1 MIHSIIHYFVDISK
15 QIMTMMTVSKS
26 IQNSFG
32 KFFIN
37 TSLIMMCVNLSEA
50 TSEITNQIMTTTSK
64 NKPTTPSK

>member
-1 MIHSIIHYFVDISK
+1 MI
-15 QIMTMMTVSKS
+15 TVSKS

-37 TSLIMMCVNLSEA
+37 TNLIMMCVNLSEA
-50 TSEITNQIMTTTSK
+50 TCKITNEIIVTTDVMTTTSK